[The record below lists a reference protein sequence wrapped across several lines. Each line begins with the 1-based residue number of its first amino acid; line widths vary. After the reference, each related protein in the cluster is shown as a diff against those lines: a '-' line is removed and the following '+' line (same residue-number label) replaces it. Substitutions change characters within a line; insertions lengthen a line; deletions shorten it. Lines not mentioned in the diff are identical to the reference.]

1 MTTTTTEATAAKA
14 AAGDT
19 GASVPLVRVEGL
31 RVSFPGSPRP
41 AVDGVSLAIG
51 AGECVALVGESGS
64 GKSVT
69 ARSLIGLAGARA
81 RVSARTLEVA
91 GADTAGFGERQWRA
105 VRGRRVAMVFQD
117 ALTALDP
124 LRTVGAEIAEAAR
137 LGGTAGPDSDARVVE
152 LLTAVGVPEPEAR
165 RHQYPHQ
172 LSGGLRQRALIA
184 SALAA
189 DAPLLI
195 ADEPTTALDAIVQ
208 AQILA
213 LLGRLKD
220 EGRGLLLVS
229 HDLAVVAQLADRVL
243 VLRRGEVVESGPAGR
258 VLSAPEHPYTRMLL
272 DAVPSGRPRA
282 RPAQAPPGARD
293 AGAPDAV
300 KADAVTVDAEA
311 SDTEAQDTGQAAPV
325 LTGRGLVKSFAPGGP
340 RALDEVGFTLR
351 AGEALGVVGESGSG
365 KTTLARVAMGLSRPD
380 AGEVLLHGRP
390 WSALPERQRRAGR
403 SAIQFVQQD
412 PYASADP
419 RFTVARIIGEA
430 LPGLRRAERARRCA
444 ELLDQVGLP
453 AELLSRRPHQLSGG
467 QRQRVAIAR
476 ALAGGPQVLV
486 CDEPVSALDVSVQAQ
501 VLELLDRLRRER
513 GIALLFITHDLAV
526 VRQVA
531 DRVLIMRG
539 GSVVEE
545 GGTERI
551 FEAPAHPYTRAL
563 LDAVLRLPG
572 TDGAGSTEGTGS
584 TDGTGSTQSADSTGS
599 AGSTQSAAGAHG
611 ADVTGRDAPAQDTEH
626 AAGQD
631 GEHVAKWET

>member
-1 MTTTTTEATAAKA
+1 MTTTTEASAAEA

-19 GASVPLVRVEGL
+19 GASVPLVRAEGL
-31 RVSFPGSPRP
+31 RVSFPGAPRP
-41 AVDGVSLAIG
+41 AVDGVSLAVG

-69 ARSLIGLAGARA
+69 ARSLIGLAGAGA

-91 GADTAGFGERQWRA
+91 GADTAGFGERQWRT
-105 VRGRRVAMVFQD
+105 VRGRRIAVVLQD

-137 LGGTAGPDSDARVVE
+137 LGGTAGPDSAARVVE

-165 RHQYPHQ
+165 RTQYPHQ

-208 AQILA
+208 AQILT

-282 RPAQAPPGARD
+282 RPVQAPPGAPD
-293 AGAPDAV
+293 AGEAV
-300 KADAVTVDAEA
+300 
-311 SDTEAQDTGQAAPV
+311 PV

-390 WSALPERQRRAGR
+390 WSALPERRRRAGR

-453 AELLSRRPHQLSGG
+453 PELLSRRPHQLSGG

-572 TDGAGSTEGTGS
+572 GGGADGA
-584 TDGTGSTQSADSTGS
+584 DGTGGEDGEDGEGGEDGAAGTESADRAPGGD
-599 AGSTQSAAGAHG
+599 A
-611 ADVTGRDAPAQDTEH
+611 TGRDGPEQDIEH
-626 AAGQD
+626 VAGQD
-631 GEHVAKWET
+631 GEHVTKWET

>member
-1 MTTTTTEATAAKA
+1 MTTTTTTEATGAEAT
-14 AAGDT
+14 AGDT
-19 GASVPLVRVEGL
+19 GAPVPGPLVRVEGL
-31 RVSFPGSPRP
+31 RVSFPGAPRP

-51 AGECVALVGESGS
+51 PGECVALVGESGS

-69 ARSLIGLAGARA
+69 SRSLIGLAGARA

-91 GADTAGFGERQWRA
+91 RADTAGFGERQWRA
-105 VRGRRVAMVFQD
+105 VRGRRVAVVFQD

-137 LGGTAGPDSDARVVE
+137 LGGTAGPDVGARVVE

-165 RHQYPHQ
+165 RTQYPHQ

-213 LLGRLKD
+213 LLGRLKA

-243 VLRRGEVVESGPAGR
+243 VLRRGEVVESGPTGR

-272 DAVPSGRPRA
+272 DAVPSGRPPA
-282 RPAQAPPGARD
+282 RPAQASAPAEAPD
-293 AGAPDAV
+293 TGAPDA
-300 KADAVTVDAEA
+300 E
-311 SDTEAQDTGQAAPV
+311 EAAPV

-390 WSALPERQRRAGR
+390 WSALPERRRRAGR

-476 ALAGGPQVLV
+476 ALAGRPRVLV

-545 GGTERI
+545 GETERI

-572 TDGAGSTEGTGS
+572 ADGADGAG
-584 TDGTGSTQSADSTGS
+584 STGS
-599 AGSTQSAAGAHG
+599 AGSTDGSGRTHG
-611 ADVTGRDAPAQDTEH
+611 ADVTGRDDPEQDTEQAPERNTEQDTEH
-626 AAGQD
+626 VAGQD
-631 GEHVAKWET
+631 GEHVTKWET

>member
-14 AAGDT
+14 TAGDT
-19 GASVPLVRVEGL
+19 GASVPGPLVRVEGL
-31 RVSFPGSPRP
+31 RVSFPGAPRP

-51 AGECVALVGESGS
+51 PGECVALVGESGS

-69 ARSLIGLAGARA
+69 SRSLIGLAGARA

-91 GADTAGFGERQWRA
+91 GADTTGFGERQWRA

-137 LGGTAGPDSDARVVE
+137 LGGTAGPDGGARVVE

-165 RHQYPHQ
+165 RTQYPHQ

-243 VLRRGEVVESGPAGR
+243 VLRRGGVVENGPAGR

-272 DAVPSGRPRA
+272 DAVPSGRPPA
-282 RPAQAPPGARD
+282 RPAQAPPE
-293 AGAPDAV
+293 APDA
-300 KADAVTVDAEA
+300 E
-311 SDTEAQDTGQAAPV
+311 EAAPV
-325 LTGRGLVKSFAPGGP
+325 LTGRGLVKSFALGGP

-390 WSALPERQRRAGR
+390 WSALAERRRRAGR

-476 ALAGGPQVLV
+476 ALAGRPQVLV

-545 GGTERI
+545 GETERI

-572 TDGAGSTEGTGS
+572 ADGAGSADGSGGT
-584 TDGTGSTQSADSTGS
+584 
-599 AGSTQSAAGAHG
+599 HG
-611 ADVTGRDAPAQDTEH
+611 ADVTGRDDPEQDTE
-626 AAGQD
+626 
-631 GEHVAKWET
+631 

>member
-1 MTTTTTEATAAKA
+1 MTTTTTEATAAEA
-14 AAGDT
+14 AAGST
-19 GASVPLVRVEGL
+19 GAPGPLVRVEGL
-31 RVSFPGSPRP
+31 RVSFPGAPRP

-69 ARSLIGLAGARA
+69 SRSLVGLAGARA
-81 RVSARTLEVA
+81 RVSARILEVG
-91 GADTAGFGERQWRA
+91 GADTAGFGERQWRT
-105 VRGRRVAMVFQD
+105 VRGRKVAMVFQD

-137 LGGTAGPDSDARVVE
+137 LGGTAGPDREARVVE

-165 RHQYPHQ
+165 RTQFPHQ

-243 VLRRGEVVESGPAGR
+243 VLRRGEVVESGPVGR

-272 DAVPSGRPRA
+272 DAVPSGRPPA
-282 RPAQAPPGARD
+282 RPVQSPPEAPA
-293 AGAPDAV
+293 
-300 KADAVTVDAEA
+300 AE
-311 SDTEAQDTGQAAPV
+311 EGPPV

-365 KTTLARVAMGLSRPD
+365 KTTLARIVMGLSRPD

-390 WSALPERQRRAGR
+390 WSALPERRRRAER
-403 SAIQFVQQD
+403 SAIRFVQQD

-444 ELLDQVGLP
+444 ELLDQVGLS

-476 ALAGGPQVLV
+476 ALAGRPEVLV

-572 TDGAGSTEGTGS
+572 PDTADGAGSTGS
-584 TDGTGSTQSADSTGS
+584 AEDSDNAGSAD
-599 AGSTQSAAGAHG
+599 G
-611 ADVTGRDAPAQDTEH
+611 ADGTGRDAPEQDTEH

-631 GEHVAKWET
+631 GEHVTKWET

>member
-1 MTTTTTEATAAKA
+1 MTTTTTTTTTTTATGATAAEA
-14 AAGDT
+14 AAGHT

-31 RVSFPGSPRP
+31 RVSFPGAPRP
-41 AVDGVSLAIG
+41 AVDGVTLAVG

-91 GADTAGFGERQWRA
+91 GSDTASFGERQWRA

-137 LGGTAGPDSDARVVE
+137 LGGTAGPDSGARVVE

-165 RHQYPHQ
+165 RTQYPHQ

-282 RPAQAPPGARD
+282 RPAQAPPAAPDAAAPD
-293 AGAPDAV
+293 AGAPDAG
-300 KADAVTVDAEA
+300 E
-311 SDTEAQDTGQAAPV
+311 AAPV

-340 RALDEVGFTLR
+340 RALDGVGFTLR

-390 WSALPERQRRAGR
+390 WSALPERRRRAGR

-430 LPGLRRAERARRCA
+430 LPGLRRAERAQRCA

-453 AELLSRRPHQLSGG
+453 AELLARRPHQLSGG

-476 ALAGGPQVLV
+476 ALASGPQVLV

-572 TDGAGSTEGTGS
+572 TDGSES
-584 TDGTGSTQSADSTGS
+584 TDGTDGTDSADSADS
-599 AGSTQSAAGAHG
+599 AEDASRPESPRGAPV
-611 ADVTGRDAPAQDTEH
+611 ADATGREAPERDTEH

-631 GEHVAKWET
+631 GEHVPKWET

>member
-1 MTTTTTEATAAKA
+1 MTTTTTEATATEA
-14 AAGDT
+14 AAGHT
-19 GASVPLVRVEGL
+19 GTSVPLVRVEGL
-31 RVSFPGSPRP
+31 RVSFPGAPRP
-41 AVDGVSLAIG
+41 AVDGVSLAVG

-137 LGGTAGPDSDARVVE
+137 LGGTAGPDSGARVVE

-165 RHQYPHQ
+165 RTQYPHQ

-282 RPAQAPPGARD
+282 RPAQAPPGAADAEAAD
-293 AGAPDAV
+293 AGAPDSE
-300 KADAVTVDAEA
+300 D
-311 SDTEAQDTGQAAPV
+311 AAPV

-390 WSALPERQRRAGR
+390 WSALPERRRRDGR

-476 ALAGGPQVLV
+476 ALACGPQVLV

-572 TDGAGSTEGTGS
+572 AGSADSADRTEDASSTGGTGSTEGTG
-584 TDGTGSTQSADSTGS
+584 GP
-599 AGSTQSAAGAHG
+599 HG
-611 ADVTGRDAPAQDTEH
+611 AAVTGHDNAPEQDTEH

-631 GEHVAKWET
+631 GEHVPKWET

>member
-1 MTTTTTEATAAKA
+1 MTTTTTEAAAAKA
-14 AAGDT
+14 AAEDT
-19 GASVPLVRVEGL
+19 GAPVPLVRVEGL
-31 RVSFPGSPRP
+31 RVSFPGAPRP

-69 ARSLIGLAGARA
+69 SRSLVGLAGARA
-81 RVSARTLEVA
+81 RVSARTLEVG
-91 GADTAGFGERQWRA
+91 GADTAGFGERQWRT

-124 LRTVGAEIAEAAR
+124 LRTVGAEIGEAAR
-137 LGGTAGPDSDARVVE
+137 LGGTAGPDREARVVE

-165 RHQYPHQ
+165 RTQYPHQ

-213 LLGRLKD
+213 LLGRLKA

-243 VLRRGEVVESGPAGR
+243 VLRRGEVVESGPVGR
-258 VLSAPEHPYTRMLL
+258 VLTAPEHPYTRMLL
-272 DAVPSGRPRA
+272 DAVPSGRPPA
-282 RPAQAPPGARD
+282 RPVPSSPEVPSVEEG
-293 AGAPDAV
+293 P
-300 KADAVTVDAEA
+300 
-311 SDTEAQDTGQAAPV
+311 PV

-365 KTTLARVAMGLSRPD
+365 KTTLARIVMGLSRPD

-390 WSALPERQRRAGR
+390 WSALPERRRRAER
-403 SAIQFVQQD
+403 SAIRFVQQD

-430 LPGLRRAERARRCA
+430 LPGLRRAERARQCE
-444 ELLDQVGLP
+444 ELLDQVGLS

-476 ALAGGPQVLV
+476 ALAGRPEVLV

-563 LDAVLRLPG
+563 LDAVLRLPDADG
-572 TDGAGSTEGTGS
+572 AGSTDGAGSAEGSDNAGSAGSAGSAGRTDSAGS
-584 TDGTGSTQSADSTGS
+584 TDGAE
-599 AGSTQSAAGAHG
+599 
-611 ADVTGRDAPAQDTEH
+611 VTGRDAPEQDTEH

-631 GEHVAKWET
+631 GEHVTKWET

>member
-1 MTTTTTEATAAKA
+1 MSFH
-14 AAGDT
+14 
-19 GASVPLVRVEGL
+19 GA
-31 RVSFPGSPRP
+31 PRP

-51 AGECVALVGESGS
+51 TGECVALVGESGS

-91 GADTAGFGERQWRA
+91 GADTARFGERQWRA
-105 VRGRRVAMVFQD
+105 VRGRQVAMVFQD

-124 LRTVGAEIAEAAR
+124 LRTVGTEIAEAAR
-137 LGGTAGPDSDARVVE
+137 LGGTAGPDRDARVVE

-165 RHQYPHQ
+165 RTQYPHQ

-243 VLRRGEVVESGPAGR
+243 VLRRGEVVESGPVGR

-272 DAVPSGRPRA
+272 DAVPSGRPPA
-282 RPAQAPPGARD
+282 RPVRSPREAPGAE
-293 AGAPDAV
+293 APG
-300 KADAVTVDAEA
+300 AEA
-311 SDTEAQDTGQAAPV
+311 PGAEKVGAEEVAPV
-325 LTGRGLVKSFAPGGP
+325 LSGRGLVKSFAPGGP

-365 KTTLARVAMGLSRPD
+365 KTTLARVALGLSRPD

-390 WSALPERQRRAGR
+390 WSALPERRRRADR

-476 ALAGGPQVLV
+476 ALAGRPQVLV

-545 GGTERI
+545 GETERI

-572 TDGAGSTEGTGS
+572 ADGAGST
-584 TDGTGSTQSADSTGS
+584 DS
-599 AGSTQSAAGAHG
+599 AGSTDG
-611 ADVTGRDAPAQDTEH
+611 ADVTGRTDPEQDTEH

-631 GEHVAKWET
+631 GEHVTKWET

>member
-1 MTTTTTEATAAKA
+1 MTTTTTEAAAA
-14 AAGDT
+14 ATTAGDT
-19 GASVPLVRVEGL
+19 GAPVPGPLVRVEGL
-31 RVSFPGSPRP
+31 RVSFPGAPRP
-41 AVDGVSLAIG
+41 AVNGVSLAVG
-51 AGECVALVGESGS
+51 TGECVALVGESGS

-69 ARSLIGLAGARA
+69 SRSLIGLAGARA

-137 LGGTAGPDSDARVVE
+137 FGGTAGPDGDARVVE

-165 RHQYPHQ
+165 RTQYPHQ

-213 LLGRLKD
+213 LLSRLKD

-243 VLRRGEVVESGPAGR
+243 VMRRGEVVESGPTGR
-258 VLSAPEHPYTRMLL
+258 VLSAPDHPYTRMLL
-272 DAVPSGRPRA
+272 DAVPSGRPPA
-282 RPAQAPPGARD
+282 RPVQAPPEAPDTEEADTEAPDTEAPDTEAPGTA
-293 AGAPDAV
+293 APDA
-300 KADAVTVDAEA
+300 E
-311 SDTEAQDTGQAAPV
+311 EAAPV
-325 LTGRGLVKSFAPGGP
+325 LSGRGLVKSFAPGGP
-340 RALDEVGFTLR
+340 RALDGVGFTLR

-365 KTTLARVAMGLSRPD
+365 KTTLARVAMGLSRTD

-390 WSALPERQRRAGR
+390 WSALPERRRRAER

-476 ALAGGPQVLV
+476 ALAGRPQVLV

-545 GGTERI
+545 GETERI

-572 TDGAGSTEGTGS
+572 ADGAGRTDDPGGVGGADGADGSGS
-584 TDGTGSTQSADSTGS
+584 TDR
-599 AGSTQSAAGAHG
+599 AHG
-611 ADVTGRDAPAQDTEH
+611 ANVTGRREDPEQDTETPNTPPGRTASTSRSGRH
-626 AAGQD
+626 D
-631 GEHVAKWET
+631 

>member
-1 MTTTTTEATAAKA
+1 MTTTTTEATATKA
-14 AAGDT
+14 TAGDT
-19 GASVPLVRVEGL
+19 GASVPGPLVRVEGL
-31 RVSFPGSPRP
+31 RVSFPGAPRP

-51 AGECVALVGESGS
+51 PGECVALVGESGS

-69 ARSLIGLAGARA
+69 SRSLIGLAGARA

-91 GADTAGFGERQWRA
+91 GADTTGFGERQWRA

-137 LGGTAGPDSDARVVE
+137 LGGTAGPDGDARVVE

-165 RHQYPHQ
+165 RTQYPHQ

-243 VLRRGEVVESGPAGR
+243 VLRRGGVVENGPAGR

-272 DAVPSGRPRA
+272 DAVPSGRPPA
-282 RPAQAPPGARD
+282 RPAQAPPE
-293 AGAPDAV
+293 APDA
-300 KADAVTVDAEA
+300 E
-311 SDTEAQDTGQAAPV
+311 EAAPV
-325 LTGRGLVKSFAPGGP
+325 LTGRGLVKSFALGGP

-390 WSALPERQRRAGR
+390 WSALPERRRRAGR

-476 ALAGGPQVLV
+476 ALAGRPQVLV

-545 GGTERI
+545 GETERI

-572 TDGAGSTEGTGS
+572 ADGAGSAG
-584 TDGTGSTQSADSTGS
+584 SADGS
-599 AGSTQSAAGAHG
+599 GGTHG
-611 ADVTGRDAPAQDTEH
+611 ADVTGRDDPEQDTE
-626 AAGQD
+626 
-631 GEHVAKWET
+631 

>member
-14 AAGDT
+14 AAGHT
-19 GASVPLVRVEGL
+19 GPSVPLVRVEGL
-31 RVSFPGSPRP
+31 RVSFPGAPRP
-41 AVDGVSLAIG
+41 AVDGVSLAVG

-137 LGGTAGPDSDARVVE
+137 LGGTAGPDSEARVVE

-165 RHQYPHQ
+165 RTQYPHQ

-282 RPAQAPPGARD
+282 RPAQAPPGVAEAADAEAAD
-293 AGAPDAV
+293 AGAPDA
-300 KADAVTVDAEA
+300 E
-311 SDTEAQDTGQAAPV
+311 EAAPV

-390 WSALPERQRRAGR
+390 WSALPERRRRAGR

-476 ALAGGPQVLV
+476 ALACGPQVLV

-572 TDGAGSTEGTGS
+572 TEGADRADSAEDASSSEGTGS
-584 TDGTGSTQSADSTGS
+584 TEG
-599 AGSTQSAAGAHG
+599 AA
-611 ADVTGRDAPAQDTEH
+611 VTGHDDAPEQDTEH

-631 GEHVAKWET
+631 GEHVPKWET

>member
-1 MTTTTTEATAAKA
+1 MTTTTEATAAKA
-14 AAGDT
+14 TAGDA
-19 GASVPLVRVEGL
+19 GATVPGPLVRVEGL

-41 AVDGVSLAIG
+41 AVDGVSLAVG
-51 AGECVALVGESGS
+51 PGECVALVGESGS

-69 ARSLIGLAGARA
+69 SRSLIGLAGTRA

-91 GADTAGFGERQWRA
+91 GADAAGFGERQWRA
-105 VRGRRVAMVFQD
+105 VRGRRIAVVFQD

-137 LGGTAGPDSDARVVE
+137 LGGTAGPDVDARVVE

-165 RHQYPHQ
+165 RAQHPHQ

-213 LLGRLKD
+213 LLGRLKA

-243 VLRRGEVVESGPAGR
+243 VLRRGEVVESGPVGR

-272 DAVPSGRPRA
+272 DAVPSGRPPA
-282 RPAQAPPGARD
+282 RPAQAPPE
-293 AGAPDAV
+293 APG
-300 KADAVTVDAEA
+300 
-311 SDTEAQDTGQAAPV
+311 TEAPGTEAPGTEDVAPV
-325 LTGRGLVKSFAPGGP
+325 LTGRGLVKSFAPDGP
-340 RALDEVGFTLR
+340 RALDGVGFTLR

-365 KTTLARVAMGLSRPD
+365 KSTLARVAMGLSRPD

-390 WSALPERQRRAGR
+390 WSALPERRRRAER
-403 SAIQFVQQD
+403 PAIQFVQQD

-476 ALAGGPQVLV
+476 ALAGRPQVLV

-545 GGTERI
+545 GETERI

-572 TDGAGSTEGTGS
+572 AGGAR
-584 TDGTGSTQSADSTGS
+584 
-599 AGSTQSAAGAHG
+599 G
-611 ADVTGRDAPAQDTEH
+611 ADVTGRDDPEQDTEH
-626 AAGQD
+626 VAGQD
-631 GEHVAKWET
+631 GEHVTKWET

>member
-1 MTTTTTEATAAKA
+1 MRTTTTEATGATTEATATKA
-14 AAGDT
+14 TAGDT
-19 GASVPLVRVEGL
+19 GASVPGPLVRVEGL
-31 RVSFPGSPRP
+31 RVSFHGAPRP

-51 AGECVALVGESGS
+51 TGECVALVGESGS

-91 GADTAGFGERQWRA
+91 GADTARFGERQWRA

-124 LRTVGAEIAEAAR
+124 LRTVGTEIAEAAR
-137 LGGTAGPDSDARVVE
+137 LGGTAGPDRDARVVE

-165 RHQYPHQ
+165 RTQYPHQ

-243 VLRRGEVVESGPAGR
+243 VLRRGEVVESGPVGR

-272 DAVPSGRPRA
+272 DAVPSGRPPA
-282 RPAQAPPGARD
+282 RPVRSPRE
-293 AGAPDAV
+293 APDAE
-300 KADAVTVDAEA
+300 APDAEKVGA
-311 SDTEAQDTGQAAPV
+311 EEAAPV

-365 KTTLARVAMGLSRPD
+365 KTTLARVALGLSRPD

-390 WSALPERQRRAGR
+390 WSALPERQRRADR

-476 ALAGGPQVLV
+476 ALAGRPQVLV

-545 GGTERI
+545 GETERI

-572 TDGAGSTEGTGS
+572 AGSTDSSGS
-584 TDGTGSTQSADSTGS
+584 TDSTDSAGSAGS
-599 AGSTQSAAGAHG
+599 AGSTDSAGSAGSAGSADGSGGAHG
-611 ADVTGRDAPAQDTEH
+611 ADVTGREAPEQDTEH

-631 GEHVAKWET
+631 GEHVTKWET

>member
-1 MTTTTTEATAAKA
+1 MTTTTTTEATGAEAT
-14 AAGDT
+14 AGDT
-19 GASVPLVRVEGL
+19 GAPVPGPLVRVEGL
-31 RVSFPGSPRP
+31 RVSFPGAPRP

-51 AGECVALVGESGS
+51 PGECVALVGESGS

-69 ARSLIGLAGARA
+69 SRSLIGLAGARA

-91 GADTAGFGERQWRA
+91 GTDTTGFGERQWRA
-105 VRGRRVAMVFQD
+105 VRGRRIAVVFQD

-137 LGGTAGPDSDARVVE
+137 LGGTAGPDVGARVVE

-165 RHQYPHQ
+165 RTQYPHQ

-243 VLRRGEVVESGPAGR
+243 VLRRGEVVESGPTGR

-272 DAVPSGRPRA
+272 DAVPSGRPPA
-282 RPAQAPPGARD
+282 RPAQAPAPAPAEAPD
-293 AGAPDAV
+293 TGAPDA
-300 KADAVTVDAEA
+300 E
-311 SDTEAQDTGQAAPV
+311 EAAPV

-390 WSALPERQRRAGR
+390 WSALPERRRRASR

-476 ALAGGPQVLV
+476 ALAGRPQVLV

-545 GGTERI
+545 GETERI

-572 TDGAGSTEGTGS
+572 SDGADGAGSTGSTGS
-584 TDGTGSTQSADSTGS
+584 TDGSG
-599 AGSTQSAAGAHG
+599 GAHG
-611 ADVTGRDAPAQDTEH
+611 ADVTGRDDPRQDPQQAPERNTEQDTEH
-626 AAGQD
+626 VAGQD
-631 GEHVAKWET
+631 GEHVTKWET

>member
-1 MTTTTTEATAAKA
+1 MTTTETKPTTAGAEARQ
-14 AAGDT
+14 AGD
-19 GASVPLVRVEGL
+19 LVRVEGL
-31 RVSFPGSPRP
+31 RVTFPGAARP
-41 AVDGVSLAIG
+41 AVDGVSLAVG
-51 AGECVALVGESGS
+51 PGECVALVGESGS

-69 ARSLIGLAGARA
+69 SRSLIGLAGARA
-81 RVSARTLEVA
+81 RVAARTLEVA
-91 GADTAGFGERQWRA
+91 GADASGYRERQWRA
-105 VRGRRVAMVFQD
+105 VRGRQVAMVFQD

-137 LGGTAGPDSDARVVE
+137 LHGGAGRDGTAARVVE
-152 LLTAVGVPEPEAR
+152 LLTEVGVPEPEAR
-165 RHQYPHQ
+165 RTQYPHQ

-189 DAPLLI
+189 GAPLLV

-208 AQILA
+208 AQILR

-243 VLRRGEVVESGPAGR
+243 VLRQGEAVESGEARR

-272 DAVPSGRPRA
+272 AAVPSGRPAA
-282 RPAQAPPGARD
+282 RRPGSSA
-293 AGAPDAV
+293 ASGPD
-300 KADAVTVDAEA
+300 TG
-311 SDTEAQDTGQAAPV
+311 SDTGSDTDSGSGEPPV
-325 LTGRGLVKSFAPGGP
+325 LAGRGLVKSFAPGGP
-340 RALDEVGFTLR
+340 RALDEVAFTLR

-365 KTTLARVAMGLSRPD
+365 KTTLARVAMGLTRPD

-390 WSALPERQRRAGR
+390 WSALPERQRRPAR
-403 SAIQFVQQD
+403 PAVQFVQQD

-419 RFTVARIIGEA
+419 RFTVARIVGEA
-430 LPGLRRAERARRCA
+430 LPGLRRAERARRSA
-444 ELLDQVGLP
+444 ELLAQVGLP
-453 AELLSRRPHQLSGG
+453 AELLDRRPHQLSGG

-476 ALAGGPQVLV
+476 ALATGPEVLV

-501 VLELLDRLRRER
+501 VLELLDRLRRET

-531 DRVLIMRG
+531 ERVLIMRG

-545 GGTERI
+545 GDTERI
-551 FEAPAHPYTRAL
+551 FTAPAHPYTRAL
-563 LDAVLRLPG
+563 LDAVLRLPPG
-572 TDGAGSTEGTGS
+572 TAGDARGTGHES
-584 TDGTGSTQSADSTGS
+584 ER
-599 AGSTQSAAGAHG
+599 AGGH
-611 ADVTGRDAPAQDTEH
+611 
-626 AAGQD
+626 D
-631 GEHVAKWET
+631 GEHEHITKWEK